1 MGLVRSQ
8 NEAYLSC
15 PSSQAHVLLNTL
27 TPVSHLCPRSLPNE
41 SDLGTKMTVFYQPL
55 APFCE
60 AVTHEIQDFLGW
72 YLRVGEDTQPAV

>member
-1 MGLVRSQ
+1 MPIFPG
-8 NEAYLSC
+8 SC
-15 PSSQAHVLLNTL
+15 ALEHTDPRWYM
-27 TPVSHLCPRSLPNE
+27 SHLCPRSLPNE

-55 APFCE
+55 VPFCE